1 MSLVLVAEDEP
12 AIATSLEFLLRKAG
26 YDTCL
31 ARDGE
36 AALALAHQRHPQLIV
51 LDLMLPRRNGI
62 EVCRALRADPRHA
75 LLKVLMLTARG
86 GAADIDSGLAAGVNC
101 YLVKP
106 FSTQELL
113 AQVAQLLPAGSAGHA
128 GRESRE

>member
-12 AIATSLEFLLRKAG
+12 AIATSLEFLLRKSG

-36 AALALAHQRHPQLIV
+36 AALALAHARRPQLIV

-62 EVCRALRADPRHA
+62 DVCRTVRADPRHA
-75 LLKVLMLTARG
+75 TLKVMMLTARG
-86 GAADIDSGLAAGVNC
+86 GTADIDSGMAAGVNC

-113 AQVAQLLPAGSAGHA
+113 EQVAQLLAPGSVVHG
-128 GRESRE
+128 GGESRE